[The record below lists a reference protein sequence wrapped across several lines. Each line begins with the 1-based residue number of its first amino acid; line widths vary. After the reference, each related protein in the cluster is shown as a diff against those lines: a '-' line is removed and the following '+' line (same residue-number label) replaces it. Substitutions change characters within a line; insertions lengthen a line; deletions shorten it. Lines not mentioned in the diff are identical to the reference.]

1 MKIVLLGAPGSGKG
15 TRAKYISSY
24 YGIPHISTGD
34 LFRENIE
41 NKTPLGIKVT
51 EIMKT
56 GKLCPDDLTIE
67 MVKERLTKEDCKK
80 GYLLDGFPRN
90 LYQAK
95 ALDKISP
102 PDEVFNVDI
111 PLEKIEKRIT
121 GRRVCSSC
129 HSSFNVEFIGD
140 NKVCPDCGG
149 ELIRRKDDE
158 PEIVRKRIEVYNEQ
172 TKPLL
177 DYYSKQNKIVV
188 IDGDKD
194 IDKIFEDIKKVLK

>member
-15 TRAKYISSY
+15 TRAKFISSY
-24 YGIPHISTGD
+24 YDIPHISTGD

-41 NKTPLGIKVT
+41 NKTPLGIKVS

-56 GKLCPDDLTIE
+56 GKLCPDDLTVE
-67 MVKERLTKEDCKK
+67 MVKERLEKEDCKN

-90 LYQAK
+90 LYQAE

-111 PLEKIEKRIT
+111 ALEKIEKRIT
-121 GRRVCSSC
+121 GRRVCTSC

-140 NKVCPDCGG
+140 SKICSNCGG

-158 PEIVRKRIEVYNEQ
+158 PEIVRERIEVYLKQ
-172 TKPLL
+172 TAPLI
-177 DYYSKQNKIVV
+177 DYYKKQNKVV
-188 IDGDKD
+188 TIDGDKE